1 MTQYALL
8 GTGVIAG
15 SLLSAVITWPVRR
28 ILLNKSTVQPISE
41 NAPEKHRLK
50 HGTPTMGGI
59 GILIAIII
67 VGTAMITMLPSKSDG
82 KAIGLLLLTMF
93 LGGVIGA
100 IDDVGKVTG
109 ANNKAG
115 LSERVKLTLQ
125 LTVAGLFVVGCRQLG
140 FPVQSLWPGLPPV
153 VVDVSA
159 IVFITGFCNAVNF
172 TDGLDSL
179 LTGVSSVVSLT
190 LGVLLMMSPTV
201 PLMMGVYGAVAG
213 ATLGFLLWNAY
224 PARIFM
230 GDTGSLALGM
240 FFPAAA
246 LLTGQVWSLSLCG
259 AVFLLEISSM
269 MLQRYVF
276 KYRRLRFGIENARAN
291 RVFRRAPLH
300 HHFEECGM
308 HEVQV
313 VALFVVFTL
322 VCAFLSL
329 IYGVG

>member
-15 SLLSAVITWPVRR
+15 SLLSAVITWPVRL

-59 GILIAIII
+59 GILIAILI
-67 VGTAMITMLPSKSDG
+67 VGTAMMLMLPSKSDG
-82 KAIGLLLLTMF
+82 KAIGLLLFTTF

-100 IDDVGKVTG
+100 IDDIGKVTG

-115 LSERVKLTLQ
+115 LSERVKLILQ
-125 LTVAGLFVVGCRQLG
+125 LSVAGLFVVGCRQLG
-140 FPVQSLWPGLPPV
+140 FPVQSLLSGLPPV
-153 VVDVSA
+153 VADGIA

-230 GDTGSLALGM
+230 GDTGSLGLGM
-240 FFPAAA
+240 FFPSAA
-246 LLTGQVWSLSLCG
+246 LLTGQVWALALCG
-259 AVFLLEISSM
+259 AVFLLEIGSM

-313 VALFVVFTL
+313 VAMFVVFTL

>member
-15 SLLSAVITWPVRR
+15 SVLSAIITWPVRQ

-100 IDDVGKVTG
+100 IDDIGKVTG

-115 LSERVKLTLQ
+115 LSERVKLILQ
-125 LTVAGLFVVGCRQLG
+125 LSVAGLFVVGCRQLG
-140 FPVQSLWPGLPPV
+140 FPVQSLWPGLPSV
-153 VVDVSA
+153 VVDIIA

-246 LLTGQVWSLSLCG
+246 LLTGQVWALALCG

-300 HHFEECGM
+300 HHFE
-308 HEVQV
+308 
-313 VALFVVFTL
+313 
-322 VCAFLSL
+322 
-329 IYGVG
+329 

>member
-8 GTGVIAG
+8 GTGVVAG
-15 SLLSAVITWPVRR
+15 SLLSAILTWPVRKFL
-28 ILLNKSTVQPISE
+28 IGKSTVQPISE

-59 GILIAIII
+59 GILIAILI
-67 VGTAMITMLPSKSDG
+67 VGTLMVILLPAKSDG
-82 KAIGLLLLTMF
+82 KLIAWLLLTMF
-93 LGGVIGA
+93 LGGVIGG
-100 IDDVGKVTG
+100 IDDYGKVTG

-115 LSERVKLTLQ
+115 LSERVKLVLQ
-125 LTVAGLFVVGCRQLG
+125 LSVSTLFVAGCRQMG
-140 FPVQSLWPGLPPV
+140 HPVQSLWPGLHPFA
-153 VVDVSA
+153 VDGIA
-159 IVFITGFCNAVNF
+159 IIFITGFCNAVNF
-172 TDGLDSL
+172 TDGLYSL
-179 LTGVSSVVSLT
+179 LTGISAVVALA
-190 LGVLLMMSPTV
+190 LGVLLMMAPSM
-201 PLMMGVYGAVAG
+201 PLMIGIYGVVGG
-213 ATLGFLLWNAY
+213 ATLGFVLWNAY

-230 GDTGSLALGM
+230 GDTGSLGLGM

-246 LLTGQVWSLSLCG
+246 LLTGQVWALATCG
-259 AVFLLEISSM
+259 AIFLLEIASM

-276 KYRRLRFGIENARAN
+276 KYRRLRFGIDNARAN

-313 VALFVVFTL
+313 VTMFIVFTML
-322 VCAFLSL
+322 CAFLSL

>member
-15 SLLSAVITWPVRR
+15 SLLSAALTWPVRKF
-28 ILLNKSTVQPISE
+28 LMGKSTVQPISE

-59 GILIAIII
+59 AILIAILIA
-67 VGTAMITMLPSKSDG
+67 GTAMITLLPSKSDG
-82 KAIGLLLLTMF
+82 KLIGWLLLTMF
-93 LGGVIGA
+93 LGGVIGG
-100 IDDVGKVTG
+100 IDDYGKVTG

-115 LSERVKLTLQ
+115 LSERVKLVMQ
-125 LTVAGLFVVGCRQLG
+125 LCVSCLFVIGCRQMG
-140 FPVQSLWPGLPPV
+140 HPVQSLWPGLHPAG
-153 VVDVSA
+153 VDGIAV
-159 IVFITGFCNAVNF
+159 VFITGFCNAVNF

-179 LTGVSSVVSLT
+179 LTGVSTVVALS
-190 LGVLLMMSPTV
+190 LGVLLMMSPSLPV
-201 PLMMGVYGAVAG
+201 MIGIYGVVGG

-230 GDTGSLALGM
+230 GDTGSLGLGI

-246 LLTGQVWSLSLCG
+246 LLTGQVWALTTCG
-259 AVFLLEISSM
+259 AIFLIEIGSM

-276 KYRRLRFGIENARAN
+276 KYRRLRFGIDNARAN

-313 VALFVVFTL
+313 VSMFVVFTML
-322 VCAFLSL
+322 CAFLSL

>member
-15 SLLSAVITWPVRR
+15 SVLSAIITWPVRQ

-100 IDDVGKVTG
+100 IDDIGKVTG

-115 LSERVKLTLQ
+115 LSERVKLILQ
-125 LTVAGLFVVGCRQLG
+125 LSVAGLFVVGCRQLG
-140 FPVQSLWPGLPPV
+140 FPVQSLSPGLPPV
-153 VVDVSA
+153 VVDIIA

-246 LLTGQVWSLSLCG
+246 LLTGQVWALALCG
-259 AVFLLEISSM
+259 AVFVLEISSM

-313 VALFVVFTL
+313 VTMFVVFTL
-322 VCAFLSL
+322 VCAFISL

>member
-115 LSERVKLTLQ
+115 LSERVKLILQ
-125 LTVAGLFVVGCRQLG
+125 LSVAGLFVVGCRQIG

-153 VVDVSA
+153 VVDAIA

-201 PLMMGVYGAVAG
+201 PVMMGVYGAVAG

-276 KYRRLRFGIENARAN
+276 KYRRLRFGIENAREN

-313 VALFVVFTL
+313 VAMFVVFTL

>member
-15 SLLSAVITWPVRR
+15 SMLSAVITWPVRQ

-59 GILIAIII
+59 GILISIII

-100 IDDVGKVTG
+100 IDDIGKVTG

-115 LSERVKLTLQ
+115 LSERAKLILQ
-125 LTVAGLFVVGCRQLG
+125 LSVAGLFVVGCRQLG

-153 VVDVSA
+153 VVDAIA

-246 LLTGQVWSLSLCG
+246 LLTGQVWALALCG

-313 VALFVVFTL
+313 VTMFVVFTL
-322 VCAFLSL
+322 VCAFISL

>member
-15 SLLSAVITWPVRR
+15 SVLSAIITWPVRQ

-100 IDDVGKVTG
+100 IDDIGKVTG

-115 LSERVKLTLQ
+115 LSERVKLILQ
-125 LTVAGLFVVGCRQLG
+125 LSVAGLFVVGCRQLG

-153 VVDVSA
+153 VVDIIA

-246 LLTGQVWSLSLCG
+246 LLTGQVWALALCG
-259 AVFLLEISSM
+259 AVFVLEISSM

-313 VALFVVFTL
+313 VTMFVVFTL
-322 VCAFLSL
+322 VCAFISL

>member
-15 SLLSAVITWPVRR
+15 CLLSAVITRPVRL

-59 GILIAIII
+59 GILIAILI
-67 VGTAMITMLPSKSDG
+67 VGTAMILMLPSKSDG
-82 KAIGLLLLTMF
+82 IAIGLLLFTTF

-100 IDDVGKVTG
+100 IDDIGKVTG

-115 LSERVKLTLQ
+115 LSERVKLILQ
-125 LTVAGLFVVGCRQLG
+125 LSVAGLFVVGCRQLG
-140 FPVQSLWPGLPPV
+140 FPVQSLWSGLPPAV
-153 VVDVSA
+153 ADGMA

-240 FFPAAA
+240 FFPSAA
-246 LLTGQVWSLSLCG
+246 LLTGQVWALALCG
-259 AVFLLEISSM
+259 AVFLLEIGSM

-313 VALFVVFTL
+313 VAMFVVFTL